1 MKDGMPRNGWRKKRE
16 KYQTRALHE
25 LPYTEIV
32 ISSTDSPHGWHALSL
47 IMMPWW
53 CVPRIHRTVLCG
65 VHHRGQWRKSVPWG
79 CIIQYTWLSYVVST
93 KGQWRKSAYH
103 EGVYYSVVHTRTWL
117 SCVGSTR
124 GQWRKAD
131 DSTCIVT
138 SQLACFSI
146 VITYLRE

>member
-47 IMMPWW
+47 IMMLWW

-103 EGVYYSVVHTRTWL
+103 EGVYYSVVLYILVPDCPVW
-117 SCVGSTR
+117 CPPEGSEERQTTPPAL
-124 GQWRKAD
+124 WRHNWPV
-131 DSTCIVT
+131 S
-138 SQLACFSI
+138 L
-146 VITYLRE
+146 LL